1 LQPSANKRP
10 VITPKD
16 SGVTRTIG
24 FAGDAEALVKALRD
38 GQPAAIAAFYDR
50 YAERVW
56 RVLVR
61 ILGRDQELDDVHH
74 EAFLRALGAIRSVE
88 NPARLDAW
96 ITSVAVHTAKTCLQ
110 RRYRRRWLVLV
121 APADL
126 GELDV
131 RDTGF
136 DPAIQPVLEATYRV
150 LDRLAPRERLVF
162 TLRFIQGMQLGEV
175 AEACGISLAT
185 AKRRLKLAE
194 QRFMTLA
201 REQPVLAEWIR
212 EGLR

>member
-1 LQPSANKRP
+1 LQPFARKRP
-10 VITPKD
+10 VTPRE
-16 SGVTRTIG
+16 SGVPRTIG
-24 FAGDAEALVKALRD
+24 FAGDAEGLVKAVRD

-61 ILGRDQELDDVHH
+61 ILGRDQELADVHH
-74 EAFLRALGAIRSVE
+74 DAFLRALGAIGSVE

-96 ITSVAVHTAKTCLQ
+96 ITSVAVYAAKTCLQ

-131 RDTGF
+131 RSTGV
-136 DPAIQPVLEATYRV
+136 DPSIQSVLEATYRV
-150 LDRLAPRERLVF
+150 LDRLPPRERLVF
-162 TLRFIQGMQLGEV
+162 TLRFIEGMQLGEV

-185 AKRRLKLAE
+185 AKRRLKMAE
-194 QRFMTLA
+194 QRFLA
-201 REQPVLAEWIR
+201 QAEEQPVLAEWIR